1 MRTLKSERSRQGL
14 RASLLS
20 LAAAAVAF
28 AGTGADAKS
37 CAVGRVLVYQQESAG
52 LPNEDWRDF
61 YVFGLLPDGQYVL
74 HFDPASNSGT
84 WLEDVSG
91 GTNVPTRG
99 LIPANGS
106 DDTSGAEQYRFLE
119 ARRESGG
126 GVTQALI
133 VDMAVYWPT
142 CVLQE
147 TVHKWKS
154 MAGQPRP

>member
-1 MRTLKSERSRQGL
+1 MSTLKSERSGQRL

-20 LAAAAVAF
+20 LAVTAGAF
-28 AGTGADAKS
+28 TGAEADAKS
-37 CAVGRVLVYQQESAG
+37 CPVGRVMVYLLESVG

-61 YVFGLLPDGQYVL
+61 YVFGLLPEGQYVL
-74 HFDPASNSGT
+74 HFDPSSNSGT

-91 GTNVPTRG
+91 GTNVPTRS
-99 LIPANGS
+99 LIPVNGS
-106 DDTSGAEQYRFLE
+106 DDASGAEQYRFLE

-142 CVLQE
+142 CVPQE
-147 TVHKWKS
+147 TIHKWKS
-154 MAGQPRP
+154 MAGPPRP